1 MAVIDLTTLNWSNG
15 GAMKKVTSISTL
27 LQEINIPKWCKLVT
41 VKPES
46 QAIVFSYDGTH
57 GGGKTGDEFPH
68 PVDAIIQYNPQQTAE
83 QRSIF
88 VASQSGTAQIYFIF
102 E

>member
-1 MAVIDLTTLNWSNG
+1 MATDLTTLNWSNG
-15 GAMKKVTSISTL
+15 GAMKKVTSITTTVL
-27 LQEINIPKWCKLVT
+27 EIKIPKWCKLVT
-41 VKPES
+41 VKPEA
-46 QAIVFSYDGTH
+46 QAIVFSYDGTDA
-57 GGGKTGDEFPH
+57 GSKTGNEFPH

-88 VASQSGTAQIYFIF
+88 VASQAGTAAIYFIF

>member
-1 MAVIDLTTLNWSNG
+1 
-15 GAMKKVTSISTL
+15 MKKVTSITTV
-27 LQEINIPKWCKLVT
+27 LQEIQIPKWCKLVT

-46 QAIVFSYDGTH
+46 QAIVFSYDGTD
-57 GGGKTGDEFPH
+57 GGGKTGNEFPH

-88 VASQSGTAQIYFIF
+88 VASQSGTANIYFIF

>member
-1 MAVIDLTTLNWSNG
+1 MATDLTTLNWSNG
-15 GAMKKVTSISTL
+15 GAMKKVTAITTTL
-27 LQEINIPKWCKLVT
+27 EEIKIPKWCKLVT
-41 VKPES
+41 VKPEL
-46 QAIVFSYDGTH
+46 QAIVFSYDGTDNSS
-57 GGGKTGDEFPH
+57 KTGDEFPH

-88 VASQSGTAQIYFIF
+88 VASQSGTAAIYFIF

>member
-1 MAVIDLTTLNWSNG
+1 MATDLTTLNWSNG
-15 GAMKKVTSISTL
+15 GAMKKVTSITTTVL
-27 LQEINIPKWCKLVT
+27 EIKIPKWCKLVT
-41 VKPES
+41 VKPEN
-46 QAIVFSYDGTH
+46 QAIVFSYDGTDT
-57 GGGKTGDEFPH
+57 GSKTGEEFPH

-88 VASQSGTAQIYFIF
+88 VASESGTAAIYFIF

>member
-1 MAVIDLTTLNWSNG
+1 MATDLTTLNWSNG
-15 GAMKKVTSISTL
+15 GAMKKVTTITTTVL
-27 LQEINIPKWCKLVT
+27 EVKIPKWCKLVT
-41 VKPES
+41 VKPEA
-46 QAIVFSYDGTH
+46 QAIVFSYDGTD
-57 GGGKTGDEFPH
+57 GGSKTGNEFPH

-88 VASQSGTAQIYFIF
+88 VASPTGTATIYFIF

>member
-15 GAMKKVTSISTL
+15 GAMKKVTGISTL

-46 QAIVFSYDGTH
+46 QAIVFSYDGTDASS
-57 GGGKTGDEFPH
+57 KTGNEFPH

>member
-1 MAVIDLTTLNWSNG
+1 MAVINLTTLNWSNG
-15 GAMKKVTSISTL
+15 GAMKKVTSITTL
-27 LQEINIPKWCKLVT
+27 LQEVKIPKWCKLVT

-46 QAIVFSYDGTH
+46 QAIVFSYDGTD
-57 GGGKTGDEFPH
+57 GGSKTGDEFPH

-88 VASQSGTAQIYFIF
+88 VASATGTAAIYFIF

>member
-1 MAVIDLTTLNWSNG
+1 MATDLTTLNWSNG
-15 GAMKKVTSISTL
+15 GAMKKVTSITTTIL
-27 LQEINIPKWCKLVT
+27 EVKIPKWCRLVT
-41 VKPES
+41 VKPEA
-46 QAIVFSYDGTH
+46 QAIVFSYDGAD
-57 GGGKTGDEFPH
+57 GASKTGDEFPH

-88 VASQSGTAQIYFIF
+88 VASESGTATIYFIF

>member
-41 VKPES
+41 VKPEN
-46 QAIVFSYDGTH
+46 QAIVFSYDGTD
-57 GGGKTGDEFPH
+57 GAGKTGNEFPH